1 MRPVMANRALRP
13 AVAGALACL
22 VGCSAG
28 PTDAPLQP
36 VPYARVE
43 IADEFWAPKMEV
55 NRTVSIQHLFRKYEQ
70 QARVDSSRV
79 IEAAAYMLATRPDPD
94 LERYVDGLV
103 DKAVASLDARLRDP
117 ANAVRVSGYF
127 LEAAVAY
134 AEATGKS
141 TMLDAAIRAADAMDA
156 TYGPGK
162 KTYISGH
169 EGLKI
174 GLVRLYRATGD
185 PRYLRLARFF
195 LDERGRDDYP
205 REGEYALDRT
215 YAQDHA
221 RVVDQTE
228 AVGHAVRATYLY
240 TALADIAA
248 LTGDSRYTAALDRI
262 WEDATY
268 RKTYVTGAIG
278 SIRFHEQF
286 GAPYEL
292 PNLSAWGETCAS
304 YGSVQWNQRMFLLH
318 RDARYVDLLERVLYN
333 GFLDGVS
340 LEGNRFFYQN
350 PLTSYGNYERFDWIN
365 TPCCPPNVVR
375 LMASLGGYVYAT
387 ADAEPALYVNLFVG
401 SQATVPLDGGTV
413 AVRQETRY
421 PWDGRVTIA
430 VAPDAPRRFTVNVR
444 IPGWTGRQVMPGELY
459 LFARDREDPIG
470 LTVNGQPIEREMV
483 RGFAR
488 IERRWTAGDTIE
500 LTLPMPVR
508 RVRADDRVREDAG
521 RVALARGPL
530 VYAAEWADNG
540 GHALDL
546 VVPDEAPLAS
556 AFRSD
561 LLNGVVAIT
570 GPVTALT
577 RGPDGVTVA
586 SAAHELVAIPYYAW
600 ANRGMGEM
608 QVWLPRDASGAR
620 VTPIVPPAPIARVR
634 SSGSLEK
641 RWTGYNDQNDDLAA
655 VYDGVDP
662 LSSADESHL
671 YFRMRPPPGASAY
684 VEYTFDRPTTVSTAE
699 VYFVDDRRFC
709 RLPSSWQ
716 VVYEQDGRFVPVAAR
731 DAYGVEK
738 DVFNRVAFDPVTTTA
753 VRIVIEPRWIHYA
766 KGEIGPPDA
775 MFLDDDIDW
784 GEIGVIEWRVR

>member
-1 MRPVMANRALRP
+1 MRPVMALRAWP
-13 AVAGALACL
+13 PTVAGAFVCLAA
-22 VGCSAG
+22 CSAG
-28 PTDAPLQP
+28 PSDYPIQP

-103 DKAVASLDARLRDP
+103 DRAVANLDVRLRSP
-117 ANAVRVSGYF
+117 ENAVRVSGYF
-127 LEAAVAY
+127 LEGAVAY
-134 AEATGKS
+134 AEATGKR

-156 TYGPGK
+156 AYGPGK
-162 KTYISGH
+162 KTYVSGH

-174 GLVRLYRATGD
+174 GLIRLYRGTGD
-185 PRYLRLARFF
+185 PRYLRLATFF

-205 REGEYALDRT
+205 REGEYAIDRT

-221 RVVDQTE
+221 RVVDQSE

-240 TALADIAA
+240 TSLADIAA
-248 LTGDSRYTAALDRI
+248 LTGDARYTAALDRI
-262 WEDATY
+262 WEDAAY
-268 RKTYVTGAIG
+268 RKTYVTGALG

-318 RDARYVDLLERVLYN
+318 RDARYIDLLERVLYN

-375 LMASLGGYVYAT
+375 LMASLGGYIYAT
-387 ADAEPALYVNLFVG
+387 AADEAALYVNLFVG
-401 SQATVPLDGGTV
+401 SRATVPLAGGTV
-413 AVRQETRY
+413 TVRQDTRY

-430 VAPDAPRRFTVNVR
+430 VDPDAPRRFAVNVR
-444 IPGWTGRQVMPGELY
+444 IPGWTGTQVMPGRLY
-459 LFARDREDPIG
+459 AFERERRDPIG
-470 LTVNGQPIEREMV
+470 LSVNGQPVDREMAL
-483 RGFAR
+483 GFAR

-500 LTLPMPVR
+500 LMLPMPVR

-521 RVALARGPL
+521 RVALARGPF

-540 GHALDL
+540 GQALNL

-556 AFRSD
+556 EFRSE
-561 LLNGVVAIT
+561 LLNGVVTIT
-570 GPVTALT
+570 GPATALG
-577 RGPDGVTVA
+577 RGPDGVTVE
-586 SAAHELVAIPYYAW
+586 STPHELVAIPYYAW
-600 ANRGMGEM
+600 ANRGAGEM
-608 QVWLPRDASGAR
+608 QVWLPRQAALAR
-620 VTPIVPPAPIARVR
+620 VTPIVAPAPIARVS
-634 SSGSLEK
+634 SSGGIEK

-671 YFRMRPPPGASAY
+671 YFRMRPPPGASAWI
-684 VEYTFDRPTTVSTAE
+684 EYAFDRPTTVSTAE
-699 VYFVDDRRFC
+699 AYFVDDRRFC
-709 RLPSSWQ
+709 RLPSSWH
-716 VVYEQDGRFVPVAAR
+716 VLYKKDGRFVPVVAH

-738 DVFNRVAFDPVTTTA
+738 DAFNRVAFDPVTTTA
-753 VRIVIEPRWIHYA
+753 VRLVIEPQRIHYA
-766 KGEIGPPDA
+766 AGEIGPPDA
-775 MFLDDDIDW
+775 MFLGDDVDW
-784 GEIGVIEWRVR
+784 GELGVIEWRIR